1 MATRRDPAQR
11 PYIPLRAK
19 VTRVCKTDNVDEIV
33 HTAEEVTTFFD
44 DHGWPDNWASWRNSF
59 TDALARIRWEQKD
72 SDAAWMIL
80 NKENQVQHLFR
91 S

>member
-1 MATRRDPAQR
+1 MATRRDPQQR

-19 VTRVCKTDNVDEIV
+19 VTRVCKTDNPGQIV
-33 HTAEEVTTFFD
+33 QVAEEVVNYFN
-44 DHGWPDNWASWRNSF
+44 DHMWPDNWASWRNSF

-80 NKENQVQHLFR
+80 AKENYVQQLFG
-91 S
+91 